1 MRQDELNI
9 LLVEDHRAAAE
20 LVRRQL
26 SSCRD
31 FRFHLTLAD
40 RLTSALALVR
50 RRRFD
55 AVLLDLGL
63 PDALED
69 EAFEKLYERAPELP
83 VIILSGKDDRERAV
97 RLVRAGAQG
106 YLVKGN
112 FDANSLATTIRYS
125 IERHKLLKAV
135 RESSEEALTTGTRLQ
150 ALVHHNVDAIIVLDA
165 RDSICF
171 ANPAA
176 EELFGSSADQL
187 VGTPFIYPLRNDG
200 PGEIEFLGRGGLP
213 VVVEGRSAD
222 IDWDGQPARLV
233 TLRNITGRKQLERKI
248 ASERGFLQRVV
259 DGVLDPIL
267 VTDLDC
273 RVRLRNAPAL
283 KLLGDRGEEN
293 WPLRCQ
299 HGDGQDARRCTTGG
313 ECVLDRV
320 RRSGEPERH
329 IVEHRFADG
338 DIRHFEVEYTPLRSD
353 DGSLQGVIEASRDVT
368 DRIRTEL
375 KLQENQQALE
385 HLALH
390 DPLTSLPN
398 RNLFMD
404 RLRQGISKARRHK
417 RQLALM
423 FIDLDRFK
431 NVNDTL
437 GHSSG
442 DCYLQEIAARL
453 GGCVRSS
460 DTVARLGG
468 DEFVLL
474 LEEVQDRNSVAR
486 MARNFLRVIA
496 DSLALEGHELFPS
509 ASIGISM
516 FPEDA
521 DSAEDLM
528 KCADAA
534 MYQAK
539 DHGRNTFQF
548 YTPELRTRVQDQ
560 LILESSLRQALD
572 RDQFCLHFQ
581 PQFSLT
587 RRRPVGLEALVR
599 WQHPE
604 LGVIPPDRFIPLAEE
619 TGLIVPIGEWV
630 LRTACQH
637 HREWL
642 ESGMRPM
649 RMAVNLS
656 RRQFLQANLIER
668 VGTILDDTGLP
679 PEYLE
684 LEITESTIMTDANQ
698 AIATMRALREMG
710 VHLAIDDFG
719 SGYSSLSCL
728 KQFPISKLKIDRSF
742 VRDLTST
749 GENAAITRAIIALAR
764 SLDLEVVAEGIESKE
779 QLRFLKKR
787 GCHHGQGFLFSRPL
801 PVARLTEMVR
811 SWAPRFSFGR
821 PALQPVPLN

>member
-1 MRQDELNI
+1 MHQNEWTI
-9 LLVEDHRAAAE
+9 LLVEDHQAAAE
-20 LVRRQL
+20 LVRKQL
-26 SSCRD
+26 SSSPELRC
-31 FRFHLTLAD
+31 HLTLTD

-63 PDALED
+63 PDAID
-69 EAFEKLYERAPELP
+69 TEAFDKLHQRAPDLP
-83 VIILSGKDDRERAV
+83 VIILSGHDDRERAV
-97 RLVRAGAQG
+97 QLVGAGAQA

-112 FDANSLATTIRYS
+112 FDADHLITTIRYS
-125 IERHKLLKAV
+125 IERQKLLRAL
-135 RESSEEALTTGTRLQ
+135 RESNDEALTTGARLQ
-150 ALVHHNVDAIIVLDA
+150 ALVQHNVDAIIVLDE
-165 RDSICF
+165 RDTICF

-176 EELFGSSADQL
+176 EDLFGSRAEQL
-187 VGTPFIYPLRNDG
+187 VGTPFIYPLKKNG
-200 PGEIEFLGRGGLP
+200 SSEIEFLGKGGLP
-213 VVVEGRSAD
+213 VVVEGRCAD
-222 IDWDGQPARLV
+222 IDWDGAAARLV
-233 TLRNITGRKQLERKI
+233 TLRNITTRKQLERKV
-248 ASERGFLQRVV
+248 ASERAFLQRVV

-273 RVRLRNAPAL
+273 RVRLRNAPAQQ
-283 KLLGDRGEEN
+283 LLGQTNPEN

-299 HGDGQDARRCTTGG
+299 HGGSQERRCTLGAD
-313 ECVLDRV
+313 CVLDRV
-320 RRSGEPERH
+320 RRTGQPERH
-329 IVEHRFADG
+329 IVEHRFSDG
-338 DIRHFEVEYTPLRSD
+338 QVRQFEVEYTPLRSD
-353 DGSLQGVIEASRDVT
+353 DGTLQGVIEASRDVT
-368 DRIRTEL
+368 ERIQTEL
-375 KLQENQQALE
+375 KLKENQQALE

-404 RLRQGISKARRHK
+404 RLRQSIAKARRQK

-431 NVNDTL
+431 NINDTL

-453 GGCVRSS
+453 GGCVRAS

-474 LEEVQDRNSVAR
+474 LEDVHDRHAVAR
-486 MARNFLRVIA
+486 MARNFLRVMA

-509 ASIGISM
+509 ASIGISL
-516 FPEDA
+516 FPQDA
-521 DSAEDLM
+521 DNAEELM

-539 DHGRNTFQF
+539 ERGRNTFHF
-548 YTPELRTRVQDQ
+548 YTPELRSRAQDQ
-560 LILESSLRQALD
+560 LILESSLRQALEKE
-572 RDQFCLHFQ
+572 QFCLHFQ

-604 LGVIPPDRFIPLAEE
+604 LGVISPDRFIPLAED
-619 TGLIVPIGEWV
+619 TGLIVPLGEWV

-637 HREWL
+637 HRQWL

-656 RRQFLQANLIER
+656 RRQFLQTNLIEM
-668 VGTILDDTGLP
+668 VGDVLDDTGLP

-698 AIATMRALREMG
+698 AISTMRALREMG

-764 SLDLEVVAEGIESKE
+764 SLNLEVVAEGIESKE

-787 GCHHGQGFLFSRPL
+787 GCHHGQGYLFSRPL
-801 PVARLTEMVR
+801 PVARLVDVMRGWT
-811 SWAPRFSFGR
+811 PRFSFGR
-821 PALQPVPLN
+821 SLMQPVALS